1 MTTFDDR
8 ERGFESKFV
17 LDSEQQFRAEA
28 RRNHLLGVWA
38 GNLLGKSGQE
48 LEDYAMELVKLEV
61 KAPGTEDIVNRV
73 AGDLAGKVTPDEVR
87 SRLGDFMRI
96 AKSQIQNDI

>member
-8 ERGFESKFV
+8 ERGFETKFV

-48 LEDYAMELVKLEV
+48 LEDYAMDLVKFEV
-61 KAPGTEDIVNRV
+61 KAPGIEDIVQRV
-73 AGDLAGKVTPDEVR
+73 AGDLIGKASEAEVR
-87 SRLGDFMRI
+87 SRLGDFMQI
-96 AKSQIQNDI
+96 ARSQIQNDI